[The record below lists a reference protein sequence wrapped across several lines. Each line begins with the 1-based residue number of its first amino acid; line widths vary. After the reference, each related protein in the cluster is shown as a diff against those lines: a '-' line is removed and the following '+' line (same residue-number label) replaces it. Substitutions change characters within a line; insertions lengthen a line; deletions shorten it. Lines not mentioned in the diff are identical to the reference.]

1 MAEEKTVQT
10 ENKKTV
16 EENFALLDQMVKRM
30 ESEDVTLEESFQLYQ
45 RGMQVLKEVGQTIDG
60 YEKQIR
66 ILNGSGETEEM
77 A

>member
-1 MAEEKTVQT
+1 MMEGKEKQAEESRS
-10 ENKKTV
+10 V
-16 EENFALLDQMVKRM
+16 EENFALLDDMIKKM

-77 A
+77 E